1 MAKTAVKKPVK
12 KPVKKSAV
20 KKPATKKVVAK
31 KPATKKAVKT
41 AVVRKAREVDPNKH
55 GKFYIVDAVSDKY
68 PTMVEVT
75 KAPKSFE
82 DIIGKKYVS
91 RERCIA
97 TLDAYVAEGTIA
109 KGAKSV
115 LKELDAAGIVPMT
128 EIVGDEEK

>member
-1 MAKTAVKKPVK
+1 MAKTAVK

-55 GKFYIVDAVSDKY
+55 GKFYIVDAGSDKY

-115 LKELDAAGIVPMT
+115 VKELDSIGLVPLEAGDT
-128 EIVGDEEK
+128 DEEK

>member
-1 MAKTAVKKPVK
+1 MATKKAT
-12 KPVKKSAV
+12 KKSAP
-20 KKPATKKVVAK
+20 KKAAKKVVKKAVK
-31 KPATKKAVKT
+31 KPATKKAVKK
-41 AVVRKAREVDPNKH
+41 AVVKKARAVDPCKY
-55 GKFYIVDAVSDKY
+55 GKFYIVDAGTDKY

-97 TLDAYVAEGTIA
+97 TLDVYVAEGTIA
-109 KGAKSV
+109 KGAKTV

-128 EIVGDEEK
+128 EVVGDDEK